1 LKGNNLLAIFAIS
14 ALLVS
19 ISGTNFVYADDSLDN
34 DEERKEKI
42 AKDKQFKKDQKEE
55 HKEKIDQ
62 VKQHKKELRE
72 EYKIK
77 LEEKKKIFADY
88 KKELKEKYS
97 DLKNEFKE
105 KYAQLRIST
114 ISDIDEDSE
123 DEIESEIKRNELRL
137 LKHEF
142 RESIKNLKLEA
153 KQHFDKLKHELKDQQ
168 NDRKNKIHD
177 IINEL
182 KEKYKNK
189 IIEHDH
195 RSTSDLES
203 YPVDYE
209 RKKIEICHVP
219 PGNLDN
225 AHTLSIS
232 VNAMRAHLAHGDYID
247 ECTENGDDETEEEF
261 ELTVRAE
268 TLEDQ
273 SEVKVK
279 LEFLTKN
286 TDLVL
291 IIDEIIENFA
301 LTYEEADNALKIEEE
316 DDNELEEKFEVEIEI
331 GNEYS
336 EVEVELRFV
345 LDTIDR
351 EMIIDAI
358 VQKTQLTT
366 EQIEGFLEGEPE
378 DENDEG
384 QTIHV
389 ELKEDLGLTQQ

>member
-1 LKGNNLLAIFAIS
+1 LKGKNLLAIFAIS

-19 ISGTNFVYADDSLDN
+19 ISATNFAYADDSSDN

-42 AKDKQFKKDQKEE
+42 DKDKQLKKDQKEE
-55 HKEKIDQ
+55 HKEKIEQ

-77 LEEKKKIFADY
+77 LEEKKKILADY

-97 DLKNEFKE
+97 DLKKEFKE

-142 RESIKNLKLEA
+142 RENIKNLKLEA
-153 KQHFDKLKHELKDQQ
+153 KQHFDELKHELKDQQ

-189 IIEHDH
+189 IREHDH
-195 RSTSDLES
+195 PSTSDLER

-209 RKKIEICHVP
+209 SKKIEICHVP

-232 VNAMRAHLAHGDYID
+232 VNAMRAHLGHGDYIE
-247 ECTENGDDETEEEF
+247 ECEVGDDETN
-261 ELTVRAE
+261 
-268 TLEDQ
+268 D
-273 SEVKVK
+273 
-279 LEFLTKN
+279 N
-286 TDLVL
+286 
-291 IIDEIIENFA
+291 DEIEI
-301 LTYEEADNALKIEEE
+301 
-316 DDNELEEKFEVEIEI
+316 EVEIEDGIAKIEVKI
-331 GNEYS
+331 GDE
-336 EVEVELRFV
+336 ELEFE
-345 LDTIDR
+345 LEETDR
-351 EMIIDAI
+351 ELIIQYIAENTD
-358 VQKTQLTT
+358 LT
-366 EQIEGFLEGEPE
+366 IEEIETYIEFEE

-384 QTIHV
+384 QTIIV
-389 ELKEDLGLTQQ
+389 ELKEELGISQQ

>member
-19 ISGTNFVYADDSLDN
+19 ISGTNFAYADDSSEN
-34 DEERKEKI
+34 NEERKEKI
-42 AKDKQFKKDQKEE
+42 AKDEE
-55 HKEKIDQ
+55 F
-62 VKQHKKELRE
+62 KKELRE
-72 EYKIK
+72 EYKKKI
-77 LEEKKKIFADY
+77 EERKKIFVDY
-88 KKELKEKYS
+88 KKELKEKYKE
-97 DLKNEFKE
+97 LKNEFKE
-105 KYAQLRIST
+105 KYAQLKIST
-114 ISDIDEDSE
+114 ISGIDEDSE
-123 DEIESEIKRNELRL
+123 DEIKSEIKRYELRL

-142 RESIKNLKLEA
+142 RENIKNLKLEA
-153 KQHFDKLKHELKDQQ
+153 KQHFDELKHELKDQQ

-189 IIEHDH
+189 IREHDH
-195 RSTSDLES
+195 PSTSDLES

-209 RKKIEICHVP
+209 SKKIEICHVP

-232 VNAMRAHLAHGDYID
+232 VNAMRAHLAHGDYMD

-268 TLEDQ
+268 TLGDK

-279 LEFLTKN
+279 LEFLTEN

-291 IIDEIIENFA
+291 IIDEIIQNFA
-301 LTYEEADNALKIEEE
+301 LTSEEADKALKIDEE

>member
-1 LKGNNLLAIFAIS
+1 MKGNNLLAIFAIS

-34 DEERKEKI
+34 DEE
-42 AKDKQFKKDQKEE
+42 
-55 HKEKIDQ
+55 HKEKIEQ
-62 VKQHKKELRE
+62 VKQYKKELRE

-77 LEEKKKIFADY
+77 LEEKKKIFFDY
-88 KKELKEKYS
+88 KKELKEKYN

-153 KQHFDKLKHELKDQQ
+153 KQHFDELKNQLKDQET
-168 NDRKNKIHD
+168 DRKNKIHD

-189 IIEHDH
+189 IREHDH

-225 AHTLSIS
+225 AHTLSVS

-268 TLEDQ
+268 TLGDQ
-273 SEVKVK
+273 SEVKVN
-279 LEFLTKN
+279 LEFLTDN

-366 EQIEGFLEGEPE
+366 EQIEGILEGEPE

-389 ELKEDLGLTQQ
+389 ELNEDLGLTQQ

>member
-1 LKGNNLLAIFAIS
+1 LKGNTLLVIFVIS

-19 ISGTNFVYADDSLDN
+19 ISATNFVYADDSSDN
-34 DEERKEKI
+34 DEKRKEKI
-42 AKDKQFKKDQKEE
+42 EKDKEF
-55 HKEKIDQ
+55 
-62 VKQHKKELRE
+62 KKELRE
-72 EYKIK
+72 EYKKKI
-77 LEEKKKIFADY
+77 EEKKKIFVDY
-88 KKELKEKYS
+88 KKELKEKYNE
-97 DLKNEFKE
+97 LKNEFKA

-123 DEIESEIKRNELRL
+123 DEIESEIKRYELKL

-142 RESIKNLKLEA
+142 RENLKNLKLEA
-153 KQHFDKLKHELKDQQ
+153 KQHFDEFKHKLKDQE

-189 IIEHDH
+189 LIEHDH

-209 RKKIEICHVP
+209 SKKIEICHVP
-219 PGNLDN
+219 PGNPDN
-225 AHTLSIS
+225 VHTLSIS
-232 VNAMRAHLAHGDYID
+232 VNAMRAHLAHGDYMD

-268 TLEDQ
+268 TFGGK

-279 LEFLTKN
+279 LEFLTEN
-286 TDLVL
+286 TDQSL

-301 LTYEEADNALKIEEE
+301 LTYEEANEALKIEEE
-316 DDNELEEKFEVEIEI
+316 DDIELEEKFEVEIEI

-351 EMIIDAI
+351 EMIIDKI

-366 EQIEGFLEGEPE
+366 EQIEVMLGGEPE

-384 QTIHV
+384 HTIII
-389 ELKEDLGLTQQ
+389 ELKEELGISQQ

>member
-1 LKGNNLLAIFAIS
+1 MFAIS

-19 ISGTNFVYADDSLDN
+19 ISATNFAYADDSSDN
-34 DEERKEKI
+34 DDDRKEKI
-42 AKDKQFKKDQKEE
+42 KKDKEY
-55 HKEKIDQ
+55 
-62 VKQHKKELRE
+62 KKELRE
-72 EYKIK
+72 EYKKK
-77 LEEKKKIFADY
+77 LLEKKKILTDY

-105 KYAQLRIST
+105 KYAQLRISS
-114 ISDIDEDSE
+114 ISDLNEDSE
-123 DEIESEIKRNELRL
+123 DKIESEIKHNELRL

-142 RESIKNLKLEA
+142 RDNIKKLKLES
-153 KQHFDKLKHELKDQQ
+153 KQYFDELKNQLKSQ
-168 NDRKNKIHD
+168 ETDRKNKIHD

-189 IIEHDH
+189 IREHDH
-195 RSTSDLES
+195 PSTSDFDS

-209 RKKIEICHVP
+209 SKKIEICHVP
-219 PGNLDN
+219 LGNPDN

-232 VNAMRAHLAHGDYID
+232 VNAMRAHLAHGDYMD
-247 ECTENGDDETEEEF
+247 ECTENGTDETEEEF

-268 TLEDQ
+268 TLGDK

-279 LEFLTKN
+279 LEFLTEN
-286 TDLVL
+286 TDQGL
-291 IIDEIIENFA
+291 IIAEIIENFA
-301 LTYEEADNALKIEEE
+301 LTYEEADKALKIEEE

-331 GNEYS
+331 ENEYS

-366 EQIEGFLEGEPE
+366 EQIKGILEGEPV

-384 QTIHV
+384 QTIVV
-389 ELKEDLGLTQQ
+389 ELKEELGISQQ

>member
-1 LKGNNLLAIFAIS
+1 MKANKLLAIFAIS
-14 ALLVS
+14 ALLVG
-19 ISGTNFVYADDSLDN
+19 ISATNFAYADDSSDN
-34 DEERKEKI
+34 DEDRKEKI
-42 AKDKQFKKDQKEE
+42 AKDKEFKKDQKEE

-72 EYKIK
+72 EYKK
-77 LEEKKKIFADY
+77 KFEERKKIFVDY

-114 ISDIDEDSE
+114 ISDVDEDSD

-142 RESIKNLKLEA
+142 RENLKNLKLEA
-153 KQHFDKLKHELKDQQ
+153 KQHFDEFKHKLKDQE

-189 IIEHDH
+189 IREHDH
-195 RSTSDLES
+195 PSTSDFDS
-203 YPVDYE
+203 YPIDYE

-219 PGNLDN
+219 PGNPDN

-247 ECTENGDDETEEEF
+247 ECAENVDDETEEKF
-261 ELTVRAE
+261 ELTVRAK
-268 TLEDQ
+268 TFGDQ

-279 LEFLTKN
+279 LEFQTDN
-286 TDLVL
+286 TDLAL

-301 LTYEEADNALKIEEE
+301 LTSEEADNALKIEEE
-316 DDNELEEKFEVEIEI
+316 DENDLEEKFEVEIEI
-331 GNEYS
+331 ENEYS
-336 EVEVELRFV
+336 EVEVELRFI

-366 EQIEGFLEGEPE
+366 EQIEGILEVEPE

-384 QTIHV
+384 QTIIV
-389 ELKEDLGLTQQ
+389 ELKEELGISQE

>member
-77 LEEKKKIFADY
+77 LEAKKKIFVDY

-153 KQHFDKLKHELKDQQ
+153 KQHFDELKNQLKDQET
-168 NDRKNKIHD
+168 DRKNKIHD

-189 IIEHDH
+189 IREHDH
-195 RSTSDLES
+195 PSTSDLES

-247 ECTENGDDETEEEF
+247 ECTENADDETEEEF

-366 EQIEGFLEGEPE
+366 EQIEGILEGEPE

>member
-42 AKDKQFKKDQKEE
+42 AED
-55 HKEKIDQ
+55 
-62 VKQHKKELRE
+62 KQHKKELRE

-77 LEEKKKIFADY
+77 LEAKKKIFVDY

-153 KQHFDKLKHELKDQQ
+153 KQHFDELKHELKDQQ

-189 IIEHDH
+189 IREHDH
-195 RSTSDLES
+195 PSTSDLES

-232 VNAMRAHLAHGDYID
+232 VNAMRAHLAHGDYMD
-247 ECTENGDDETEEEF
+247 ECTENGDDETNDEEE
-261 ELTVRAE
+261 
-268 TLEDQ
+268 
-273 SEVKVK
+273 
-279 LEFLTKN
+279 
-286 TDLVL
+286 
-291 IIDEIIENFA
+291 IEI
-301 LTYEEADNALKIEEE
+301 
-316 DDNELEEKFEVEIEI
+316 EVEIEDGVTKI
-331 GNEYS
+331 VVKIVVLFLQNICAMKYQLLIQDEMRLLKYFLVLQQQFFHYILILL
-336 EVEVELRFV
+336 ERHPLLLKLRE
-345 LDTIDR
+345 R
-351 EMIIDAI
+351 E
-358 VQKTQLTT
+358 
-366 EQIEGFLEGEPE
+366 
-378 DENDEG
+378 
-384 QTIHV
+384 
-389 ELKEDLGLTQQ
+389 

>member
-19 ISGTNFVYADDSLDN
+19 ISGTNFAYADDSSEN
-34 DEERKEKI
+34 NEELKEKI
-42 AKDKQFKKDQKEE
+42 E
-55 HKEKIDQ
+55 Q

-72 EYKIK
+72 EYKKKI
-77 LEEKKKIFADY
+77 EEKKKIFVDY
-88 KKELKEKYS
+88 KKELKEKYKE
-97 DLKNEFKE
+97 LKNEFKE

-142 RESIKNLKLEA
+142 RENIKNLKLEA
-153 KQHFDKLKHELKDQQ
+153 KQHFNELKHELKDQQ

-195 RSTSDLES
+195 PSTSDLES

-209 RKKIEICHVP
+209 SKKIEICHVP
-219 PGNLDN
+219 PENLDN

-232 VNAMRAHLAHGDYID
+232 VNAMRAHLAHGDYMD
-247 ECTENGDDETEEEF
+247 ECTENGDDETNDEEE
-261 ELTVRAE
+261 
-268 TLEDQ
+268 
-273 SEVKVK
+273 
-279 LEFLTKN
+279 
-286 TDLVL
+286 
-291 IIDEIIENFA
+291 IEI
-301 LTYEEADNALKIEEE
+301 
-316 DDNELEEKFEVEIEI
+316 EVEIEDGIAKIVVKI
-331 GNEYS
+331 GDE
-336 EVEVELRFV
+336 ELEFE
-345 LDTIDR
+345 LEETDR
-351 EMIIDAI
+351 ELIIQYIAENTD
-358 VQKTQLTT
+358 LT
-366 EQIEGFLEGEPE
+366 IEEIETYFEYEEE

-389 ELKEDLGLTQQ
+389 EIKEELGVSQQ

>member
-1 LKGNNLLAIFAIS
+1 MKGNKLLAIFAIS
-14 ALLVS
+14 ALLVG
-19 ISGTNFVYADDSLDN
+19 ISATNFAYADDSSDN

-42 AKDKQFKKDQKEE
+42 AKDKEF
-55 HKEKIDQ
+55 
-62 VKQHKKELRE
+62 KKELRE
-72 EYKIK
+72 EYKKK
-77 LEEKKKIFADY
+77 LEEKKKIFVDY

-114 ISDIDEDSE
+114 NSDIDEDSD
-123 DEIESEIKRNELRL
+123 DEIESEIKRYELKL

-142 RESIKNLKLEA
+142 RENLKNLKLEA
-153 KQHFDKLKHELKDQQ
+153 KQHFDELKNQLKSQ
-168 NDRKNKIHD
+168 ETDRKNKIHD

-189 IIEHDH
+189 IREHDH
-195 RSTSDLES
+195 PSTSDFDS

-209 RKKIEICHVP
+209 SKKIEICHVP
-219 PGNLDN
+219 PGNPDN

-232 VNAMRAHLAHGDYID
+232 VNAMRAHLAHGDYMD
-247 ECTENGDDETEEEF
+247 ECTENGTDETEEEF

-268 TLEDQ
+268 TLGDK

-279 LEFLTKN
+279 LEFLTEN
-286 TDLVL
+286 TDQGL

-301 LTYEEADNALKIEEE
+301 LTYEEADKALKIEEE

-331 GNEYS
+331 ENEYS

-366 EQIEGFLEGEPE
+366 EQIKGILEGEPV

-384 QTIHV
+384 QTIVV
-389 ELKEDLGLTQQ
+389 ELKEELGISQE